1 MSSVSGERLKIAR
14 NIKNYGLKE
23 LADVFHITL
32 NALQKWQTRGISDRG
47 IDVVAHHFHVQK
59 WVFRDETLSEE
70 QFVEI
75 INNPDLMKKYRAIFT
90 FRDEPRASGKKGF
103 RSDSFSVSDK
113 SILLRGK
120 VWGAIGISSTIFA
133 FVEKDKYTRDTG
145 IRGSGGLLP
154 SPQFIVHT
162 DKDTVA
168 TDVVIEKHIINQV
181 GKGEYYISAH
191 ISAYSDHHFELSIFH
206 S

>member
-1 MSSVSGERLKIAR
+1 MAKHRRHFQSYIKNSGFPCKYGQIWINIDKYGHRRVIMSSVSGERLKIAR

-75 INNPDLMKKYRAIFT
+75 INNPDLMKKYL
-90 FRDEPRASGKKGF
+90 G
-103 RSDSFSVSDK
+103 
-113 SILLRGK
+113 
-120 VWGAIGISSTIFA
+120 
-133 FVEKDKYTRDTG
+133 
-145 IRGSGGLLP
+145 
-154 SPQFIVHT
+154 
-162 DKDTVA
+162 
-168 TDVVIEKHIINQV
+168 V
-181 GKGEYYISAH
+181 GH
-191 ISAYSDHHFELSIFH
+191 
-206 S
+206 